1 MRKIEHVYLK
11 MTDIPMDYGYFNCN
25 EIEDNY
31 KLFKIDNADVALM
44 CFVSYIWDTKTALCG
59 GNISQSVS

>member
-1 MRKIEHVYLK
+1 